1 MYYGYVFSVECV
13 SVLSKELLILIVK
26 ETEMRTRGKEILSQT
41 QFKVKVKLVG
51 IWYKVGEYGIR
62 LVDRN

>member
-51 IWYKVGEYGIR
+51 IWYKVG
-62 LVDRN
+62 

>member
-1 MYYGYVFSVECV
+1 MCV
-13 SVLSKELLILIVK
+13 GFVKRIINFDSKRDRDEDK
-26 ETEMRTRGKEILSQT
+26 RERNLSQT